1 MQSNREI
8 NEYLFYEFGLDLDA
22 DSGRIS
28 EDWPFSLES
37 VGVFHSPYGERE
49 VRRFDAEGTT
59 YYLIAGKYLLF
70 RPADGLALDDLRRE
84 EVGAAWIAAGDP
96 ISLETARIGDE
107 SVPSTA
113 TRRAALQDLAGAAP
127 EHGKLKIL
135 EGLFLRGPGT
145 YVGIIEEPA
154 SGRALIVGTGIPA
167 RIAPAPGLPP

>member
-1 MQSNREI
+1 MRSNREI

-59 YYLIAGKYLLF
+59 YYLIAG
-70 RPADGLALDDLRRE
+70 
-84 EVGAAWIAAGDP
+84 
-96 ISLETARIGDE
+96 
-107 SVPSTA
+107 
-113 TRRAALQDLAGAAP
+113 
-127 EHGKLKIL
+127 
-135 EGLFLRGPGT
+135 T